1 MIELRLDEKR
11 GCGWRQPGGLYL
23 VAPAPLAFCGRLPIP
38 LEVCPCCGQ
47 GIKPARGWTWILG
60 DRIVEA
66 APPCTKAAGT
76 VCDIADAEYNICPL
90 AEGARF
96 LGICGLL
103 WIGEKFYRSPQ
114 EFRAE
119 AGVLKSNG
127 EVMGISRK
135 IKSIPRGFVVGETRV
150 FLAHRKTILVVPT
163 GPKKEVEEKPEYRPG
178 IFASF
183 IPQAVEY
190 VTKGGESPEEIES
203 LERRGITP
211 VRVRRIELGEFIE
224 EEEKP

>member
-1 MIELRLDEKR
+1 MIELRLDERR

-23 VAPAPLAFCGRLPIP
+23 VAPTALAFCGRLPIP

-47 GIKPARGWTWILG
+47 GIKPARGWTWVDG
-60 DRIVEA
+60 DQLVLN
-66 APPCTKAAGT
+66 APPCTQASGT
-76 VCDIADAEYNICPL
+76 ICFAFGEEGANCPL
-90 AEGARF
+90 APSACF
-96 LGICGLL
+96 LGTCGLL

-119 AGVLKSNG
+119 ASAKKSDG
-127 EVMGISRK
+127 ELMGISRK
-135 IKSIPRGFVVGETRV
+135 IKSIPRGFVVGQTRV
-150 FLAHRKTILVVPT
+150 FLAHRKEKLIPPAGPIREMDEKAEYVPA
-163 GPKKEVEEKPEYRPG
+163 

-190 VTKGGESPEEIES
+190 VMKGGESPEEIEA
-203 LERRGITP
+203 LEKRGITP
-211 VRVRRIELGEFIE
+211 VRVRRLKQGELIE